1 MSKLQKS
8 RKGIDRLRHTYHNIK
23 YRCYNSNSCNYKN
36 YGAKGIRMCQE
47 WESDFKNFYE
57 WAIKN
62 GYKDNLSIDRID
74 EKGDYCPENCRWITT
89 SENTARANTYTHRR
103 FPNNKKKYLAVSPTG
118 EQYIFDNA
126 QQFEKE
132 HNITRGAISRC
143 ARGERRGWKS
153 WQIKYYD
160 DEDKS

>member
-1 MSKLQKS
+1 MSKLQKN
-8 RKGIDRLRHTYHNIK
+8 RKEIDRLRHIYHNIK

-47 WESDFKNFYE
+47 WKLNFKNFYE

-74 EKGDYCPENCRWITT
+74 VNGNYCPENCRWITT
-89 SENTARANTYTHRR
+89 SGNTARVNTYTHRR

-118 EQYIFDNA
+118 ERYILTLLNNSKKYIISQEEPFPDVPE
-126 QQFEKE
+126 EKDVA
-132 HNITRGAISRC
+132 GKV
-143 ARGERRGWKS
+143 GK
-153 WQIKYYD
+153 
-160 DEDKS
+160 